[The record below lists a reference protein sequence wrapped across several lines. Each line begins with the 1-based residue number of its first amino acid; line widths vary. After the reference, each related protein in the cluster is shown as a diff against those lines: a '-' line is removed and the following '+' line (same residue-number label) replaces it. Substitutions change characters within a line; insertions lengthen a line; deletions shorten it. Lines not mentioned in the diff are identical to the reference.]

1 MNIFSEFRVIKF
13 NGSSALH
20 HILESANL
28 FHVGTTSS
36 TKVAGLWR
44 FLNRVDLLTNGWSH
58 IIGLIFICTL
68 SGLAWSTCLRKGPSW
83 EIKLV
88 WRVCRSLRDVAARS
102 NCSRSWSLVFETTS
116 SAIPKCIL
124 GKLHYLWFIVRKVLR
139 SRCLFKIISLH
150 LSKISYYIVLLLAR
164 FLSLVRNTLFFYWD
178 RLE

>member
-20 HILESANL
+20 HVLESANL
-28 FHVGTTSS
+28 LHVGTASS
-36 TKVAGLWR
+36 AKVAGLGR

-68 SGLAWSTCLRKGPSW
+68 SGLPWSTCLREGPSW

-88 WRVCRSLRDVAARS
+88 WRVCRSLGDVAARS
-102 NCSRSWSLVFETTS
+102 NGSRCWCLVLKTTS

-124 GKLHYLWFIVRKVLR
+124 WQLHYLWFIVRKVLR

-150 LSKISYYIVLLLAR
+150 LSKISYYWVLL
-164 FLSLVRNTLFFYWD
+164 
-178 RLE
+178 